1 MKLWYTQPAHIWNE
15 ALPIGNGQ
23 LGGMVFGGHDD
34 ERIEL
39 NESTLWS
46 GFPRDDVNVEANN
59 FLEPVRDLLRRE
71 EWHEA
76 QDLLEAQMLG
86 RSPEAYQPLGT
97 LRITREGSSEPEG
110 YERALNLE
118 TGLFSVRSGMERR
131 EAFISFPDRVLVYRW
146 AFVQPCLPIRVTL
159 ESPHPHSVWTEDG
172 SSLILTGQCPSTIHG
187 DANHVEPV
195 VYEADRG
202 LRFRAVLRVQ
212 VDGGTVKAIP
222 EGLVIDG
229 ANTFTILLTAA
240 SNYQSWN
247 QMPDPSDPEPAQR
260 CETILEQAEKKGWA
274 SLRVRHINDHQAL
287 FQRVHLELG
296 DEEEDVP
303 TDQRLEAYKA
313 GANDTALEALYFQYG
328 RYLLIACS
336 RPGGQAANLQ
346 GIWNPHVQP
355 PWCSD
360 YTININTQMNYW
372 PAESCALGECSEPLF
387 DLLEDLAVSGAH
399 TARLHYGCGG
409 WVAHHNTDLWRLT
422 TPTDGSAS
430 WAFFPLAGA
439 WLARQLWERWLFRP
453 DEPFL
458 RERAWPIL
466 SGAARFLLDWL
477 EEAPNE
483 RLGTSPST
491 SPENQFLDVLGRPCA
506 LSRSSTADLSITRD
520 LLGITLEAAQY
531 LNLEPDLQLEIN
543 TALSRLEPLQV
554 GTAGQLLEWISEFP
568 EAEPGHRHVSHL
580 YGLHPSSLFATDPAL
595 RDACRE
601 SLRQRLEH
609 GGGHTGWS
617 AAWIINLYARLED
630 SGNAHAMLRQL
641 IGRSTLPNL
650 LDDHPPFQIDGNF
663 GGTAGIAE
671 MLVQSHGQ
679 TVHLL
684 PALPE
689 AWTNGSVRGLRTR
702 GGFEVGLNWH
712 DGVLTTASITST
724 QTGRLL
730 LEYGTMRQVFQLEAG
745 QSLTLDAQ
753 LNVIG

>member
-23 LGGMVFGGHDD
+23 LGGMVFGGRDD
-34 ERIEL
+34 ERIDL

-46 GFPRDDVNVEANN
+46 GFPRDDVNEQANS
-59 FLEPVRDLLRRE
+59 FLEPVRKLLRRE
-71 EWHEA
+71 EWREA
-76 QDLLEAQMLG
+76 QDLLEAKMLG

-97 LRITREGSSEPEG
+97 LRITREGSSEPED
-110 YERALNLE
+110 YERVLNLE
-118 TGLFSVRSGMERR
+118 TGLFSVRSGSERR

-146 AFVQPCLPIRVTL
+146 HFAQPCPPIRVAL
-159 ESPHPHSVWTEDG
+159 ESPHPNSVWSEDG
-172 SSLILTGQCPSTIHG
+172 SSLVLTGQCPSTIHG
-187 DANHVEPV
+187 DVNHVDPV

-212 VDGGTVKAIP
+212 VEGGTVNATP
-222 EGLVIDG
+222 EGLIIDG
-229 ANTFTILLTAA
+229 AKTFTILFTAA
-240 SNYQSWN
+240 SNFCGWN
-247 QMPDPSDPEPAQR
+247 QIPDPFDPEPAQR
-260 CETILEQAEKKGWA
+260 CKTILEQAEKRGWE
-274 SLRVRHINDHQAL
+274 SLRARHITDHQAL

-296 DEEEDVP
+296 DQNDDVP

-313 GANDTALEALYFQYG
+313 GANDNALEALYFQFG

-387 DLLEDLAVSGAH
+387 DLLEDLAVSGAR

-409 WVAHHNTDLWRLT
+409 WVAHHNTDLWRMT

-453 DEPFL
+453 DEAFL

-477 EEAPNE
+477 EEAPNG
-483 RLGTSPST
+483 RLCTSPST
-491 SPENQFLDVLGRPCA
+491 SPENQFLDVLGRSCA
-506 LSRSSTADLSITRD
+506 LSRSSTADLSIIRD
-520 LLGITLEAAQY
+520 LLGITLEAAQH
-531 LNLEPDLQLEIN
+531 LNLEPELQLEIN
-543 TALSRLEPLQV
+543 TALTRLEPLQV
-554 GTAGQLLEWISEFP
+554 GTAGQLLEWSSEFP

-580 YGLHPSSLFATDPAL
+580 YGLHPSSLFTTDPAL

-630 SGNAHAMLRQL
+630 GQNAHAMLRQL

-679 TVHLL
+679 TVRLL

-689 AWTNGSVRGLRTR
+689 AWTNGSVRGLRAR
-702 GGFEVGLNWH
+702 GGFEVGLYWH
-712 DGVLTTASITST
+712 DGILRTASITSP
-724 QTGRLL
+724 QAGSLV
-730 LEYGTMRQVFQLEAG
+730 LEYKAMRQEIQLEVG
-745 QSLTLDAQ
+745 QRLMFDGQ
-753 LNVIG
+753 LKVIG